1 MREAYRLGV
10 GSGRKGEQFVGS
22 IDGSDLRDEVSRFGE
37 RVVVD
42 HQAASDGAGDF
53 SADRGDAADILR
65 AVIVGDE
72 IDELSVWREAGNRD
86 HAVESQS
93 EDLGFAA
100 GGRRNGK
107 VFGGVIEEV
116 RIELRDVGDPLA
128 VRGPSRG
135 AIRARVCG
143 DLSEMGPLV

>member
-1 MREAYRLGV
+1 MGDAYRLGV
-10 GSGRKGEQFVGS
+10 GGGREGEEFVRS
-22 IDGSDLRDEVSRFGE
+22 INGGDLRDEVSRFGE

-53 SADRGDAADILR
+53 SAGSGDAADILR

-72 IDELSVWREAGNRD
+72 IDELSVWREAGDCD
-86 HAVESQS
+86 HAIESQS

-128 VRGPSRG
+128 
-135 AIRARVCG
+135 
-143 DLSEMGPLV
+143 